1 MGWLWGWPKQREN
14 VYYRLICIGLAAAEC
29 QLIVVAIDMVFAG
42 AKPPTKTI
50 LDGAR
55 GGIGMDRGD
64 SEARFSL
71 HEWS

>member
-1 MGWLWGWPKQREN
+1 MGWLWEWTKQREN
-14 VYYRLICIGLAAAEC
+14 IYYRLICIGLAADRC

-42 AKPPTKTI
+42 AKQPTKTI

-55 GGIGMDRGD
+55 GGIGIDRGD

-71 HEWS
+71 RE